1 MSRGPYA
8 ALPETMASCARC
20 SAMVERRTAALS
32 DQGEPL
38 CSDCA
43 MHGEIELNEA
53 GSAVYMKSATYGSLG
68 LAAFGI
74 LYNPFYLMS
83 FVLVLNGVLLARQLI
98 VDDSWY
104 RRRLGGH
111 YWPALVCVI
120 VGAVIGGML
129 VLLPLASLAHSI
141 YG

>member
-1 MSRGPYA
+1 
-8 ALPETMASCARC
+8 MASCARC
-20 SAMVERRTAALS
+20 AAMVERRTAALS
-32 DQGEPL
+32 EQGDPL
-38 CSDCA
+38 CADCA
-43 MHGEIELNEA
+43 MRGEIAVNEA
-53 GSAVYMKSATYGSLG
+53 GSAVYMKGVAYGSLG

-83 FVLVLNGVLLARQLI
+83 FVLVLNGVLVAQQLI
-98 VDDSWY
+98 VDDGWY

-120 VGAVIGGML
+120 VAAVIGGML
-129 VLLPLASLAHSI
+129 VLLPLAAVAHSI